1 MKLETKNSNLNNP
14 INLEVF
20 FVSDRTGITA
30 EALGRSLLT
39 QFNKGVCRYTV
50 LPYIDTEEK
59 LSARIEQIKAVKNT
73 DRQIIVFS
81 TLSDKNLC
89 QRLMTED
96 FFVLDLFAT
105 CLPPLQSAMHQH
117 SSPAIGQ
124 THGMGDQNQYLARM
138 DSVNFTLNVD
148 DGLRT
153 KDYQHAD
160 IILAGVSRSGKTPT
174 CLYLAMQ
181 FGIRAANYPLVD
193 EDLEKGRLPDALKQW
208 KAKLYGLAIDPDSL
222 QKIRQSRM
230 PDSRYA
236 SIEQCRKEIKLVED
250 LYQQEN
256 ITVVE
261 SSSMSVEELATT
273 LMQKA
278 GLRRQF

>member
-1 MKLETKNSNLNNP
+1 MNNP

-39 QFNKGVCRYTV
+39 QFNRGDCRYTE
-50 LPYIDTEEK
+50 LPYVDSEEK
-59 LSARIEQIKAVKNT
+59 LSELIQQIKAVKNEG
-73 DRQIIVFS
+73 RQIIVFS
-81 TLSDKNLC
+81 TLSDKTHR
-89 QRLMTED
+89 QRLINED

-105 CLPPLQSAMHQH
+105 CLPPLQVAMHQH
-117 SSPAIGQ
+117 SSPVIGQ
-124 THGMGDQNQYLARM
+124 THGMGNQNQYLARM
-138 DSVNFTLNVD
+138 NAVNFTLNVD

-153 KDYQHAD
+153 KDYEHVD

-193 EDLEKGRLPDALKQW
+193 EDLEKGRLPDVLKPW
-208 KAKLYGLAIDPDSL
+208 KTKLYGLAIDPISL

-236 SIEQCRKEIKLVED
+236 SIEQCRKEIKLVD
-250 LYQQEN
+250 ILYRQEN
-256 ITVVE
+256 IAVVE

>member
-1 MKLETKNSNLNNP
+1 MDQKL
-14 INLEVF
+14 NLEVF

-39 QFNKGVCRYTV
+39 QFNRGDCRYSE
-50 LPYIDTEEK
+50 LPYVDTEEK
-59 LSARIEQIKAVKNT
+59 LSDIIGLIKSAKN
-73 DRQIIVFS
+73 DSRQIIVFS
-81 TLSDKNLC
+81 TLSDKAHR
-89 QRLMTED
+89 QRLINED

-105 CLPPLQSAMHQH
+105 CLPPLQVAMHQH

-138 DSVNFTLNVD
+138 DAVNFTLNVD

-153 KDYQHAD
+153 RDYEHVD

-181 FGIRAANYPLVD
+181 FGIRAANYPLVE
-193 EDLEKGRLPDALKQW
+193 EDLEKGRLPDALKPW
-208 KAKLYGLAIDPDSL
+208 KAKLYGLAIDPISL

-236 SIEQCRKEIKLVED
+236 SMEQCRKEIKLVET
-250 LYQQEN
+250 LYRREN

>member
-1 MKLETKNSNLNNP
+1 MDKTIS
-14 INLEVF
+14 LEVF

-39 QFNKGVCRYTV
+39 QFNKDDCRYTM
-50 LPYIDTEEK
+50 LPYIDTDEK
-59 LSARIEQIKAVKNT
+59 ITTAIHQIHAAKRDK
-73 DRQIIVFS
+73 RQVIVFS
-81 TLSDKNLC
+81 TLTSTEQR
-89 QRLMTED
+89 QRLINED
-96 FFVLDLFAT
+96 FFVLDLFAA
-105 CLPPLQSAMHQH
+105 CLPPLQSAMQRH

-124 THGMGDQNQYLARM
+124 THGMGDQNHYLARM
-138 DSVNFTLNVD
+138 DAVNFTLNVD

-153 KDYQHAD
+153 KDYEHAD
-160 IILAGVSRSGKTPT
+160 LILAGVSRSGKTPT

-181 FGIRAANYPLVD
+181 FGIRAANYPLVE
-193 EDLEKGRLPDALKQW
+193 EDLDDGRLPDVLKPW
-208 KAKLYGLAIDPDSL
+208 KKKLYGLVIDPVSL

-236 SIEQCRKEIKLVED
+236 SIEQCRKEIRQAD
-250 LYQQEN
+250 TLYRQEK
-256 ITVVE
+256 ISIIE

-278 GLRRQF
+278 GLQRQF

>member
-1 MKLETKNSNLNNP
+1 MNQP

-39 QFNKGVCRYTV
+39 QFNKGDCRYTV

-59 LSARIEQIKAVKNT
+59 LTALIQQIQAVKN
-73 DRQIIVFS
+73 DNRQIIVFS
-81 TLSDKNLC
+81 TLSDKTHR
-89 QRLMTED
+89 QRLVNQD
-96 FFVLDLFAT
+96 FFVLDLFST
-105 CLPPLQSAMHQH
+105 CLPPLQVAMKQH

-124 THGMGDQNQYLARM
+124 THGMGNQNQYLARM
-138 DSVNFTLNVD
+138 DAVNFTLNVD
-148 DGLRT
+148 DGLHTR
-153 KDYQHAD
+153 DYEHVD

-193 EDLEKGRLPDALKQW
+193 EDLEKGRLPDALKPW
-208 KAKLYGLAIDPDSL
+208 KAKLYGLAIDPISL

-236 SIEQCRKEIKLVED
+236 SMEQCRKEIRLVGN
-250 LYQQEN
+250 LYRQEN
-256 ITVVE
+256 ITVIE
-261 SSSMSVEELATT
+261 SSSMSVEELSAT

>member
-1 MKLETKNSNLNNP
+1 MGSSNLELEST
-14 INLEVF
+14 ISLEVF
-20 FVSDRTGITA
+20 FISDRTGITA

-39 QFNKGVCRYTV
+39 QFDKDDCRYTM

-59 LSARIEQIKAVKNT
+59 LSTAIQQIHAAKNNT
-73 DRQIIVFS
+73 RQVIVFS
-81 TLSDKNLC
+81 TLSSNDHRQQLIN
-89 QRLMTED
+89 ED

-105 CLPPLQSAMHQH
+105 CLPPLQSAMHRH

-138 DSVNFTLNVD
+138 DAVNFTLNVD

-153 KDYQHAD
+153 KDYEHAD
-160 IILAGVSRSGKTPT
+160 LILAGVSRSGKTPT

-181 FGIRAANYPLVD
+181 FGIRAANYPLVE
-193 EDLEKGRLPDALKQW
+193 EDLDKGRLPDALKPW
-208 KAKLYGLAIDPDSL
+208 KRKLYGLVIDPVSL

-236 SIEQCRKEIKLVED
+236 SIEQCRKEIRQAD
-250 LYQQEN
+250 ALYRQEM
-256 ITVVE
+256 ISIVE

-278 GLRRQF
+278 GLQRQY

>member
-1 MKLETKNSNLNNP
+1 MNSP

-39 QFNKGVCRYTV
+39 QFNKSDRRYTV
-50 LPYIDTEEK
+50 RPYIDTEKK
-59 LSARIEQIKAVKNT
+59 LSALIQQIKAIKN
-73 DRQIIVFS
+73 DGRQIIVFS
-81 TLSDKNLC
+81 TLSDKTLR
-89 QRLMTED
+89 QRLINED

-105 CLPPLQSAMHQH
+105 CLPPLQITMKQH

-124 THGMGDQNQYLARM
+124 THGMGNQNRYLARM
-138 DSVNFTLNVD
+138 DAVNFTLNVD

-153 KDYQHAD
+153 RDYKRAD

-193 EDLEKGRLPDALKQW
+193 NDLEKGRLPHALKPW
-208 KAKLYGLAIDPDSL
+208 KAKLYGLTIDPDSL
-222 QKIRQSRM
+222 QKIRQSRI

-236 SIEQCRKEIKLVED
+236 SQKQCRKEIKLLD
-250 LYQQEN
+250 ALYRQEN

>member
-1 MKLETKNSNLNNP
+1 MNNP

-153 KDYQHAD
+153 KDYQDAD

-193 EDLEKGRLPDALKQW
+193 EDLEKGRLPDALRPW

-236 SIEQCRKEIKLVED
+236 SIEQCRKEIKLVES
-250 LYQQEN
+250 LYLQEN

-278 GLRRQF
+278 GLRRQY

>member
-1 MKLETKNSNLNNP
+1 MEQQIS
-14 INLEVF
+14 LEVF
-20 FVSDRTGITA
+20 FVSDRTAITA

-39 QFNKGVCRYTV
+39 QFNQDDCRFTM

-59 LSARIEQIKAVKNT
+59 IADTIIRLQAAKNET
-73 DRQIIVFS
+73 HQVIVFS
-81 TLSDKNLC
+81 TLASKPLRK
-89 QRLMTED
+89 QLQKGD
-96 FFVLDLFAT
+96 FFVLDLFST
-105 CLPPLQSAMHQH
+105 CLPPLQAAMHRH
-117 SSPAIGQ
+117 SSPKIGQ
-124 THGMGDQNQYLARM
+124 THGMGDHSHYLARM
-138 DSVNFTLNVD
+138 DAVNFTLNVD
-148 DGLRT
+148 DGLHP
-153 KDYQHAD
+153 KDYEETD

-193 EDLEKGRLPDALKQW
+193 EDLEKGRLPAVLKSW
-208 KAKLYGLAIDPDSL
+208 KRKLYGLAIDPISL

-236 SIEQCRKEIKLVED
+236 SIEQCRKEVQLVD
-250 LYQQEN
+250 TLFRQER
-256 ITVVE
+256 ITVIE

-278 GLRRQF
+278 GLQRQF

>member
-1 MKLETKNSNLNNP
+1 MNQQIS
-14 INLEVF
+14 LEVF

-39 QFNKGVCRYTV
+39 QFNKDDCRYTM

-59 LSARIEQIKAVKNT
+59 ISSVIQQIHAAKNDT
-73 DRQIIVFS
+73 RQVIVFS
-81 TLSDKNLC
+81 SLSSKEHRQQLIN
-89 QRLMTED
+89 ED

-105 CLPPLQSAMHQH
+105 CLPPLQSAMHRH

-124 THGMGDQNQYLARM
+124 THGIGDHNQYLARM
-138 DSVNFTLNVD
+138 DAVNFTLNVD

-153 KDYQHAD
+153 KDYEHAD
-160 IILAGVSRSGKTPT
+160 LILVGVSRSGKTPT

-193 EDLEKGRLPDALKQW
+193 EDLDQGRLPDTLKPW
-208 KAKLYGLAIDPDSL
+208 KEKLYGLVIDPDSL

-236 SIEQCRKEIKLVED
+236 SIQQCRKEIRQID
-250 LYQQEN
+250 TLYRQEN
-256 ITVVE
+256 IQVVE

-278 GLRRQF
+278 GLQRQY

>member
-1 MKLETKNSNLNNP
+1 MKQTVNLN
-14 INLEVF
+14 IF
-20 FVSDRTGITA
+20 YISDRTGITA

-39 QFNKGVCRYTV
+39 QFSKGNCRYTT
-50 LPYIDTEEK
+50 LPYIDSEK
-59 LSARIEQIKAVKNT
+59 KLTAAIEAINT
-73 DRQIIVFS
+73 SLNPDRQTIVFS
-81 TLSDKNLC
+81 TLSEATLRKQLF
-89 QRLMTED
+89 REE
-96 FFVLDLFAT
+96 FFTLDLFDT
-105 CLPPLQSAMHQH
+105 CLPPLQAAMKLH
-117 SSPAIGQ
+117 SSPVIGE

-138 DSVNFTLNVD
+138 DAVNFTLNVD

-153 KDYQHAD
+153 KDYEHAD
-160 IILAGVSRSGKTPT
+160 IILVGVSRSGKTPT

-193 EDLEKGRLPDALKQW
+193 EDLEKGRLPDILKPW
-208 KAKLYGLAIDPDSL
+208 KNKLYGLVIDPVSL

-236 SIEQCRKEIKLVED
+236 SIEQCRNEIKLAGL

-256 ITVVE
+256 IPVVE

-278 GLRRQF
+278 GLHRQFQN

>member
-1 MKLETKNSNLNNP
+1 MNQQISLE
-14 INLEVF
+14 IF

-39 QFNKGVCRYTV
+39 QFSKDDCRYTM

-59 LSARIEQIKAVKNT
+59 ISSVIQQIHAAKNDT
-73 DRQIIVFS
+73 RQVIVFS
-81 TLSDKNLC
+81 TLSSKEHRQQLIN
-89 QRLMTED
+89 ED

-105 CLPPLQSAMHQH
+105 CLPPLQSAMHRH

-124 THGMGDQNQYLARM
+124 THGIGDHNQYLARM
-138 DSVNFTLNVD
+138 DAVNFTLNVD

-153 KDYQHAD
+153 KDYEHAD
-160 IILAGVSRSGKTPT
+160 LILVGVSRSGKTPT

-193 EDLEKGRLPDALKQW
+193 EDLDQGRLPDTLKPW
-208 KAKLYGLAIDPDSL
+208 KEKLYGLVIDPVSL

-236 SIEQCRKEIKLVED
+236 SIQQCRKEIRQVD
-250 LYQQEN
+250 TLYRQEN
-256 ITVVE
+256 IQVVE

-278 GLRRQF
+278 GLQRQY